1 LPEDF
6 ISSSVKKISLM
17 ASCKSC
23 GQALVLELDPD
34 DFDEATSSVVGGSPT
49 VVPDDLELPCSCH
62 FHWYVVL

>member
-1 LPEDF
+1 
-6 ISSSVKKISLM
+6 M
-17 ASCKSC
+17 ATCKSC

-62 FHWYVVL
+62 FHWYVVLLARHCFTEEQNAPR